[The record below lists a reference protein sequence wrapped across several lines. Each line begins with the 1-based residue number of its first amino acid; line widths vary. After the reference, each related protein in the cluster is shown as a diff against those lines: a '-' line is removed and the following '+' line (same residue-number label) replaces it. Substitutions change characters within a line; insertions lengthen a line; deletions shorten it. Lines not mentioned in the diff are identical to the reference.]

1 MASRLDTGMSFSVS
15 SFNLCN
21 LQQAGHILFGEFAWT
36 PNQYQRK
43 AGWTAEQLRAQ
54 PSTVFCFQEVW
65 SRAALQDVFATA
77 QLHDYQLI
85 CHDDGTAG
93 GNAMHVACAVQADW
107 DIISS
112 EWISAFPPELVWCSD
127 DTRYA
132 MDVNIDRFSRPVLK
146 LRLRGPDART
156 LTVFNTHLKSR
167 LPIPPGNPKENQNH
181 SYYGTTA
188 DHWLDI
194 GRALAGM
201 RRIAEAAVLRLLVNR
216 QLAQSTDA
224 VIVAGDCNDRL
235 PGNVLD
241 VLKGDT
247 RFRRTSKNRSGRR
260 ADWGLYHL
268 LDLAAYRK
276 LACSERDY
284 ITFSGDEEQLALD
297 HLLFSWHFHARAA
310 DARWQ
315 LQQWHIQNKHLGSS
329 KPYVS
334 DHAMVTASFANAR

>member
-1 MASRLDTGMSFSVS
+1 MNIPANNFSVS

-21 LQQAGHILFGEFAWT
+21 LQQAGHVMFGDFAWT

-43 AGWTAEQLRAQ
+43 AGWTAEQLRAH

-65 SRAALQDVFATA
+65 SHAALQDVFATA
-77 QLHDYQLI
+77 QITDDTLANYQLV
-85 CHDDGTAG
+85 CHDDS
-93 GNAMHVACAVQADW
+93 NAMHVACAVHPDW
-107 DIISS
+107 EITEQ
-112 EWISAFPPELVWCSD
+112 EWIRAFPTELNWRSD
-127 DTRYA
+127 DTRYE
-132 MDVNIDRFSRPVLK
+132 MNLEIDRFSRPVLK

-167 LPIPPGNPKENQNH
+167 LPIPPNNE
-181 SYYGTTA
+181 SYYGTNA

-201 RRIAEAAVLRLLVNR
+201 RRLAEAAVLRLLVNR
-216 QLAQSTDA
+216 QLAQTTDA

-247 RFRRTSKNRSGRR
+247 RFRRSSKNRSGRR

-268 LDLAAYRK
+268 LDLAADQK
-276 LACSERDY
+276 LCDPKQNDY
-284 ITFSGDEEQLALD
+284 ITFSGDDEQLALD
-297 HLLFSWHFHARAA
+297 HLLFSWHFHSRAA
-310 DARWQ
+310 DCRWQ
-315 LQQWHIQNKHLGSS
+315 LQSWQLNIKHLGSG
-329 KPYVS
+329 KPHVS
-334 DHAMVTASFANAR
+334 DHAMVIACFKGSRS